1 MTLRMRIDGKF
12 KLRDVFQGVVVIGR
26 RIRSGE
32 RTASERGARADL
44 GKRCLLALKWVVID
58 TCHRSLTLL
67 PICFPLLD
75 FTKSSKLSPLPYSV
89 CACELC
95 SVNIAAYL
103 PPYLRE
109 WSTCHGRFH
118 FESST
123 TRENASPKAETGAPL
138 LCSDL
143 PPRRKSVHCRI
154 SRPTVKSVLVTA

>member
-95 SVNIAAYL
+95 SVT
-103 PPYLRE
+103 LRLISRHIFE
-109 WSTCHGRFH
+109 SGRLVMAGFTSSQARQERMRVRRPRRELRFYAPTCHQDGNLFIAESLGRQ
-118 FESST
+118 
-123 TRENASPKAETGAPL
+123 
-138 LCSDL
+138 
-143 PPRRKSVHCRI
+143 
-154 SRPTVKSVLVTA
+154 